1 MNSEIIYFLLNVCI
15 GIFLCYF
22 LLAKTIKKY
31 YELELKKWIW
41 EKEKEIRAD
50 AIKKSRAV
58 LGGKFSENIAPYLPN
73 FKYNPSDA
81 RFIGAPIDFV
91 IFDGLSNEDLK
102 EIIFLEVKSA
112 NSKLSK
118 REAKIREKIR
128 EGKVKW
134 ELYHVPD
141 KVVKTSKNLLD

>member
-1 MNSEIIYFLLNVCI
+1 MNSEIIYFILNICI
-15 GIFLCYF
+15 GVFLCYF
-22 LLAKTIKKY
+22 LLAKVIKTQ
-31 YELELKKWIW
+31 YELKLKKWMW

-73 FKYNPSDA
+73 FNYNPSDA

-91 IFDGLSNEDLK
+91 IFDGLSDDNLK
-102 EIIFLEVKSA
+102 QIIFLEVKSS

-118 REAKIREKIR
+118 REANIREKIR

-141 KVVKTSKNLLD
+141 KVVKIKE